1 MLVNEDTKPY
11 KHVREKKMYTLCLT
25 PLLLFFFHLDV
36 NLWVGIVLFS
46 VVRDV
51 LDPDVHTALF
61 EECQCLSFE
70 QTPSL

>member
-11 KHVREKKMYTLCLT
+11 KHVREKTNMSDSSA
-25 PLLLFFFHLDV
+25 FFFRLDV

-51 LDPDVHTALF
+51 LDLDVPVIELY
-61 EECQCLSFE
+61 S
-70 QTPSL
+70 PI